1 VIGFRRAS
9 VPEVV
14 DDGLTGFVVDDV
26 AAMAAAT
33 DRLGEIDRSTCRAVA
48 TRRFSVERMVDDYL
62 RAYATVLDGALAT
75 R

>member
-1 VIGFRRAS
+1 

-26 AAMAAAT
+26 EAMATAF
-33 DRLGEIDRSTCRAVA
+33 DRLGGIDRSTCRAVA
-48 TRRFSVERMVDDYL
+48 MQRFSVERMVDDYL
-62 RAYATVLDGALAT
+62 RAYAAVLDGALAT